1 MTTVLERR
9 RTGWDVALG
18 ILLVLAGL
26 VVLGNAV
33 IATFLSVLLL
43 GWFAV
48 GAGVVTLVGAFV
60 GRDSGISW
68 SAAFGGAVLVV
79 LGVFIVRNPVGGA
92 VGLTVLAGSLFLAV
106 GLARLFASTQA
117 TAARG
122 LLIVTGIVSVLLGLI
137 VLFNLW
143 ATAPALL
150 GILLGIQIVIEGVV
164 VAVAGRVRAG
174 PAGV

>member
-1 MTTVLERR
+1 MTTALERR
-9 RTGWDVALG
+9 RTGWDVVLG

-26 VVLGNAV
+26 VVLANAV
-33 IATFLSVLLL
+33 VATFLSVLLL

-60 GRDSGISW
+60 RGSSGISW

-79 LGVFIVRNPVGGA
+79 LGVFIVRNPLGGA

-106 GLARLFASTQA
+106 GLARLIAASQVP
-117 TAARG
+117 AARG
-122 LLIVTGIVSVLLGLI
+122 LLIVTGIVSVLLGLV

-143 ATAPALL
+143 AAAPALL

-164 VAVAGRVRAG
+164 IAVA
-174 PAGV
+174 